1 MPRLDLDPRTP
12 SIIVPLFAHTL
23 PELAAQAAAAAAA
36 PEADIVELRLDPLPQ
51 GDWFAATLAASAA
64 MPNKPLLV
72 TLRTVHE
79 GGLADL
85 GDPAYAATLLALMQQ
100 HACDALDIEWR
111 CGPGTVGPLC
121 RGARASGIQAV
132 VSEHHFDATP
142 PLNAMKD
149 TLCAMADAGADIAKL
164 AVMPKTRAD
173 AALLLQA
180 TALAAKA
187 RPKTPLIT
195 MSMGPLGAATR
206 FCGGAF
212 GSAATFGTLGHAS
225 APGQPPAALL
235 RQKCLN
241 AADLGA
247 PEEAEP

>member
-1 MPRLDLDPRTP
+1 MLSLDPRTP
-12 SIIVPLFAHTL
+12 SVIVPLFAHTL
-23 PELAAQAAAAAAA
+23 PDLDAQAAAAAAA
-36 PEADIVELRLDPLPQ
+36 PQADIVELRLDPLPQ
-51 GDWFAATLAASAA
+51 ADWHTALTAVRRAVR
-64 MPNKPLLV
+64 KPLLV
-72 TLRTVHE
+72 TVRTRQE
-79 GGLADL
+79 GGEADL
-85 GDPAYAATLLALMQQ
+85 PVPAYAAALLDLLTQGGF
-100 HACDALDIEWR
+100 DALDIEWR
-111 CGPGTVGPLC
+111 CGPRSAQALC
-121 RGARASGIQAV
+121 RAAHSIGAAALF
-132 VSEHHFDATP
+132 SEHHIDATP
-142 PLNAMKD
+142 PLDTMTS

-164 AVMPKTRAD
+164 AVMPRTRAD

-180 TALAAKA
+180 TALAAAA
-187 RPKTPLIT
+187 RPDTPLIT

-235 RQKCLN
+235 RQKCLT